1 MFSDFKD
8 FMKNVITS
16 RLFVLLIA
24 FIVMSTALIQ
34 RLFVLQIVN
43 GESYVDNFELTIR
56 KEKTLKS
63 TRGNIYDCNGELLAY
78 NELAYS
84 VTIEDTYESGS
95 EKNAL
100 INDTIYRACKI
111 IEKNGDKVIEDFNI
125 HLDRYGEFE
134 FSIEGTALLRFL
146 ADVYGRA
153 KIEDLKYKEKNATP
167 RQVIE
172 YLGGQK
178 KFAIGAY
185 DDPVEKTTF
194 IVGKDM
200 TDAELLQIVTIRYM
214 ISTNSYQK
222 YLATT
227 ISKDVKESTVAAI
240 MENLDTLQGVD
251 ISEDTLRRYVDSEYF
266 SHIIGYTGNIST
278 EELATLSA
286 EDDSYILTDM
296 VGKAGI
302 EQVMET
308 YLQGRKGKEVFYADS
323 LGKVIQTSQRIEPEA
338 GNDIYLTIDAEL
350 QKAVYNLLEQK
361 LAGVLVAKI
370 DNVKEVN
377 KTDVASSK
385 IRIPIDDVYYA
396 LLNNNVVDISHFC
409 ESDAKEYEKQIY
421 QKFLDKENRAINS
434 LMTELTTT
442 ATPYNQ
448 LAKEMQV
455 YESYVTT
462 MLSSANTGVLLDS
475 EIDKNDDMYVNW
487 KAETIS
493 LKEYLNYAI
502 AQNWIDISKF
512 ELDTQYS
519 DSSQI
524 YEKLL
529 AYIDENL
536 RKDTGFSKKV
546 YRYMIRDNEISGKEI
561 CMTLF
566 EQRVIEGTT
575 SEKEAVESGGITA
588 YTFLLDKIAKLEIT
602 PAQLALDPCSG
613 SCVITSVDGEVK
625 ACVTYPGYDTNKL
638 ANTIDAKYWNSLRT
652 DLSLPMY
659 DYATQ
664 QRTAPGSTFKM
675 LSAVAGL
682 EEGVVGVNDL
692 IKCVGIYETILPSPK
707 CWIYPN
713 GTHGD
718 LNIVGAIRHS
728 CNYFFYEVGYR
739 LSTNATQGYDAEL
752 GLNRLSKYADMFGL
766 SEKSGIE
773 IVENEPRVS
782 DELPVQ
788 SAIGQGTN
796 SYTTVGLA
804 RYVNTVANRGTC
816 YNLSLLDRR
825 TDSKGN
831 LLEDYTPQVRNKVN
845 IQDSTWN
852 AVHSGMRGVVENTNA
867 FKDITL
873 PVAGKT
879 GTAQE
884 QTNRANHALFLCFA
898 PYDAPEISVATRIAF
913 GYTSAYA
920 AELTRDVIKYYFE
933 LEDAEELVSGEASE
947 IEGTIIED

>member
-396 LLNNNVVDISHFC
+396 LLNNNVVDISHFG

-536 RKDTGFSKKV
+536 RKD
-546 YRYMIRDNEISGKEI
+546 
-561 CMTLF
+561 
-566 EQRVIEGTT
+566 
-575 SEKEAVESGGITA
+575 
-588 YTFLLDKIAKLEIT
+588 
-602 PAQLALDPCSG
+602 
-613 SCVITSVDGEVK
+613 
-625 ACVTYPGYDTNKL
+625 
-638 ANTIDAKYWNSLRT
+638 
-652 DLSLPMY
+652 
-659 DYATQ
+659 
-664 QRTAPGSTFKM
+664 
-675 LSAVAGL
+675 
-682 EEGVVGVNDL
+682 
-692 IKCVGIYETILPSPK
+692 
-707 CWIYPN
+707 
-713 GTHGD
+713 
-718 LNIVGAIRHS
+718 
-728 CNYFFYEVGYR
+728 
-739 LSTNATQGYDAEL
+739 
-752 GLNRLSKYADMFGL
+752 
-766 SEKSGIE
+766 
-773 IVENEPRVS
+773 
-782 DELPVQ
+782 
-788 SAIGQGTN
+788 
-796 SYTTVGLA
+796 
-804 RYVNTVANRGTC
+804 
-816 YNLSLLDRR
+816 
-825 TDSKGN
+825 
-831 LLEDYTPQVRNKVN
+831 
-845 IQDSTWN
+845 
-852 AVHSGMRGVVENTNA
+852 
-867 FKDITL
+867 
-873 PVAGKT
+873 
-879 GTAQE
+879 
-884 QTNRANHALFLCFA
+884 
-898 PYDAPEISVATRIAF
+898 
-913 GYTSAYA
+913 
-920 AELTRDVIKYYFE
+920 
-933 LEDAEELVSGEASE
+933 
-947 IEGTIIED
+947 